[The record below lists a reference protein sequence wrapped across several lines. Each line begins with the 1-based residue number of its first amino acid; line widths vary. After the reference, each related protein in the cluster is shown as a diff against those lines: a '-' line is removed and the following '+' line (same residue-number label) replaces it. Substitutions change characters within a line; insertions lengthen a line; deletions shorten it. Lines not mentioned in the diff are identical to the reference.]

1 MAAGAQATTGTLP
14 FPGVLPH
21 NRAWPVLRRVAVIL
35 LVVVT
40 VRTFI
45 GEASVV
51 PTGSME
57 RTILVGDHI
66 FLNKAFYGP
75 EIPFTGWRLPALRA
89 VRRGD
94 IVAFRYPK
102 DPDITFLKRVVAL
115 GGDRVEIRND
125 VLYLNGKPQAEPFV
139 EHTRRRKA
147 PGYRDHMPLLVVP
160 AGHMFVMGDNRDDS
174 EDSRYF
180 GPVPLDS
187 VRGEPVFIYWSYNAP
202 SAQWLDEAPA
212 HRLGFYLSMLPHLL
226 SRTRWSRVGELL

>member
-1 MAAGAQATTGTLP
+1 MAAGAPATTAALS
-14 FPGVLPH
+14 FADVLRH
-21 NRAWPVLRRVAVIL
+21 NRAWPALRWVGTIL
-35 LVVVT
+35 LAVLLI
-40 VRTFI
+40 RTFL

-66 FLNKAFYGP
+66 FLDKALYGP

-102 DPDITFLKRVVAL
+102 DPALTFLKRVIAL

-125 VLYLNGKPQAEPFV
+125 VLYRNGEAVAEPYV
-139 EHTRRRKA
+139 EHTRTRF
-147 PGYRDHMPLLVVP
+147 PGYRDNMRPLVVP
-160 AGHMFVMGDNRDDS
+160 PGHMFVLGDNRDDS

-180 GPVPLDS
+180 GAVPLAN
-187 VRGEPVFIYWSYNAP
+187 VVGEPVFIYWSYNAP
-202 SAQWLDEAPA
+202 SAQWLDDAPG
-212 HRLGFYLSMLPHLL
+212 HRLGFYASMVPHLL
-226 SRTRWSRVGELL
+226 TRTRWRRVGELL